1 MLGLAFDLVVIWIRK
16 FAMSDVIAGKNLKKT
31 NNWKRSLAVCTP
43 TKIFLYDNE
52 QDKSNKA
59 FSLAIDINKVDS
71 VRPMEHGE
79 LWRISAKN
87 VPRLFRISFFS
98 DDRTAADLDVSV
110 VSGYFFSCTCCS
122 FIIPLEIRRTLY
134 KTSLMIVLTVVF
146 RDPHSCR
153 VAHQGSSLTDTIS
166 WRCLSQ
172 TIRWTVTCAV
182 ESSRASSKQRRTSV
196 RGASTRCTR
205 TTWSRRSGTSRLV
218 RAECAHF
225 SSSQTILKPNKLG

>member
-1 MLGLAFDLVVIWIRK
+1 
-16 FAMSDVIAGKNLKKT
+16 MSDVIAGKNLKKT

-110 VSGYFFSCTCCS
+110 VSGYFFFVYMLLLYHSFGDSENLVQNISYHSSNSC
-122 FIIPLEIRRTLY
+122 F
-134 KTSLMIVLTVVF
+134 
-146 RDPHSCR
+146 
-153 VAHQGSSLTDTIS
+153 
-166 WRCLSQ
+166 
-172 TIRWTVTCAV
+172 
-182 ESSRASSKQRRTSV
+182 
-196 RGASTRCTR
+196 
-205 TTWSRRSGTSRLV
+205 
-218 RAECAHF
+218 
-225 SSSQTILKPNKLG
+225 